1 LFLTLNYADGMVM
14 RPGHPSKPDAESV
27 DNVIMAT
34 AKGWLDGLVSSRRAF
49 RVAPAGPLRRAVLAA
64 RLSDAFD
71 LLAVE
76 AVAEARA
83 SEECPTWAEVGD
95 AFGIR
100 AQSAH
105 QRFGRAGSERKA

>member
-1 LFLTLNYADGMVM
+1 MAL

-27 DNVIMAT
+27 DNVIMA
-34 AKGWLDGLVSSRRAF
+34 AARGWLDALAPSRRAC

-64 RLSDAFD
+64 RLSEAFD
-71 LLAVE
+71 VLAAE
-76 AVAEARA
+76 AVAEARTG
-83 SEECPTWAEVGD
+83 EDCPSWSEVGD

-105 QRFGRAGSERKA
+105 QRFGRAGSGRNT

>member
-1 LFLTLNYADGMVM
+1 MVL
-14 RPGHPSKPDAESV
+14 RPGHPSKPAADSV
-27 DNVIMAT
+27 DNVIMVA
-34 AKGWLDGLVSSRRAF
+34 ARGWLDGLASSRRAF

-71 LLAVE
+71 LLAGE

-83 SEECPTWAEVGD
+83 GEECPTWAEVGD

-105 QRFGRAGSERKA
+105 QRFGRAGSERNA

>member
-1 LFLTLNYADGMVM
+1 MVL
-14 RPGHPSKPDAESV
+14 RPGHPSKPDADSV
-27 DNVIMAT
+27 DNVIMVT
-34 AKGWLDGLVSSRRAF
+34 ARGWLDGIASSRRAF

-71 LLAVE
+71 VLAAE

-83 SEECPTWAEVGD
+83 SEDCPSWTEVGH

-105 QRFGRAGSERKA
+105 QRFGRASSERDA

>member
-1 LFLTLNYADGMVM
+1 MVM

-27 DNVIMAT
+27 DNLIMAT
-34 AKGWLDGLVSSRRAF
+34 AKGWLDGLASSRRAF

-64 RLSDAFD
+64 RLSDAFTV
-71 LLAVE
+71 LAAD
-76 AVAEARA
+76 AVAEARKG
-83 SEECPTWAEVGD
+83 EDCPSWAEIGD

-105 QRFGRAGSERKA
+105 QRFGRAGSERNA